1 MCGLRNSTI
10 LFLLVLF
17 HMNLYGD
24 TQLIGEE
31 KKYVFLEQAVLER
44 VKSTLL
50 EMTNTLEER
59 MGRLEED
66 NKQIT
71 SKLNSIDDPINSST
85 EPLVG
90 CPASDKCTGLGLES
104 QGGDNEAVPCRN
116 RGIKHLFECPLSK
129 SGPRF
134 VMDPATL
141 FLSFLSKDKL
151 TLSNRRLESS
161 HDWPAVNDRKYKGA
175 QGSTVIS
182 SRQTMYFE
190 TDIYYRIERD
200 LGERNLVFEVGF
212 ATEKAIGEGLYV
224 GGKKGGWS
232 IFAYNFTQG
241 VTLCSQFKGEK
252 FLTLK
257 TLSDA
262 TYGTEKYLKLG
273 FFINRVD
280 RSIGV
285 FDINMNRKIYTFTNV
300 DGSQELW
307 PVFGVYST
315 TKAIVR
321 LRLNVERDI
330 ISVPCGLF

>member
-90 CPASDKCTGLGLES
+90 CPASDKCTGLGLE
-104 QGGDNEAVPCRN
+104 C
-116 RGIKHLFECPLSK
+116 
-129 SGPRF
+129 PRF